1 MPGLARI
8 ALLVTAIVVAAT
20 LGACGAQD
28 SAAKNDYVKQ
38 VNAAQMQFAT
48 AATKVK
54 QQITRQSSARQDRSA
69 LTQFSG
75 TIDELV
81 ARLRA
86 IKVPG
91 DVRAE
96 HERLVAAMADH
107 GEQVSQIT
115 ASMRSPTT
123 AVLEDV
129 QRKLSAATI
138 TVNANLSSATA
149 SINAKLRSE

>member
-8 ALLVTAIVVAAT
+8 ALLATAIVLAVA

-38 VNAAQMQFAT
+38 VNAAQTQFAS
-48 AATKVK
+48 AATRVK
-54 QQITRQSSARQDRSA
+54 QEITKMSSARQDRRA
-69 LTQFSG
+69 LDRFVS
-75 TIDELV
+75 TIDTLV
-81 ARLRA
+81 GRLRA

-96 HERLVAAMADH
+96 HGRLVAVLADH
-107 GEQVSQIT
+107 GEEVTQIT
-115 ASMRSPTT
+115 TTMRSPTT
-123 AVLEDV
+123 TVLEDV

-138 TVNANLSSATA
+138 TVNANLTSATA
-149 SINAKLRSE
+149 SINSKLRAK

>member
-1 MPGLARI
+1 MPGLTRI
-8 ALLVTAIVVAAT
+8 ASLATATVFAVA
-20 LGACGAQD
+20 LGACGTQD

-38 VNAAQMQFAT
+38 VNAAQTQFAG

-54 QQITRQSSARQDRSA
+54 QQITKMSSPRRDRHSLAR
-69 LTQFSG
+69 FVG

-81 ARLRA
+81 ARLGA

-91 DVRAE
+91 DVRAQ
-96 HERLVAAMADH
+96 HRRLVAVMADH
-107 GEQVSQIT
+107 AKEVSQIT
-115 ASMRSPTT
+115 TTMGSATT
-123 AVLEDV
+123 AELEDV

-149 SINAKLRSE
+149 SINSKLRAE